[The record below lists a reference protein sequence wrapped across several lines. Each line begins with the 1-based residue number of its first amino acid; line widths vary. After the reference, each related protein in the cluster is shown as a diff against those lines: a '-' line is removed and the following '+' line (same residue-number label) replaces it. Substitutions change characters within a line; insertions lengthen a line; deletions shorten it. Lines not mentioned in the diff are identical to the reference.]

1 MGRNRDCI
9 KSCWPSRHCSSTQS
23 SSIGNLH
30 WVYFVGEMACYKPVD
45 GSYIRQTM
53 NVPCKEMNFTPAE
66 FFDQVDKDEA
76 EMERLNSI
84 TKLTITEKVRALRT
98 TIMG

>member
-1 MGRNRDCI
+1 
-9 KSCWPSRHCSSTQS
+9 
-23 SSIGNLH
+23 
-30 WVYFVGEMACYKPVD
+30 
-45 GSYIRQTM
+45 
-53 NVPCKEMNFTPAE
+53 MNFTPAE